1 MEALYALLHKIS
13 SYLVIA
19 LAWFIS
25 WSVFYMTEIKIAG
38 WRFKIGKFFISW
50 TIFSCLTLF
59 SNMII
64 MWWYL
69 DIANNAN
76 KSIVLSIAIAS
87 FLYIFIPFALKDE
100 NRDDF
105 IRWVL
110 SRFWYEKISKWVE
123 VESDGFTSHPK
134 KK

>member
-1 MEALYALLHKIS
+1 MEALYELLHKIS
-13 SYLVIA
+13 SYLVVA

-25 WSVFYMTEIKIAG
+25 WSIFYMTEIKIAG
-38 WRFKIGKFFISW
+38 WRFKIGKFFISG
-50 TIFSCLTLF
+50 TIFSCLSLF

-76 KSIVLSIAIAS
+76 KSIVISIALAS
-87 FLYIFIPFALKDE
+87 FLYIFIPFALKDG

-110 SRFWYEKISKWVE
+110 WRFGYERISKWVE
-123 VESDGFTSHPK
+123 IESDRFTSK